1 VDLEILYMIADK
13 SLHFNELW
21 RRLRERG
28 ITISKRGLRSRIEK
42 LKLLNILNEKVVKQ
56 YKIMS
61 IIDENIRR
69 VVLAVYKYCEYIDRT
84 LSSISDIRHIQSLT
98 KLLLMLNVYTILFHT
113 LLVLNVHKVMPEEIY
128 RLLTDKL
135 IETYMKTYSH
145 FLTLT
150 LNSVKTRQELTK
162 FILQLYDSITISEE
176 DEELR
181 QVLDNI
187 KSVITTIL
195 GNCWRKE

>member
-1 VDLEILYMIADK
+1 MDLEILYMIADK